1 MISYAGTL
9 LMVQEIPEKFLSEI
23 KQRKC
28 FVSIRSREPCLVL
41 LTEGKSESIKSS
53 EALGGTLLRRAVLL
67 HPRDR
72 KGSWRDCGEGRAAQ
86 VVLESHQIPV
96 FLVFT
101 RGASQYRSWLYTP
114 CSTKNNILFSSF
126 SSWEQYH
133 MAGNTPCTIGS
144 NIILSYSG

>member
-72 KGSWRDCGEGRAAQ
+72 KGSWRDCGGRQ
-86 VVLESHQIPV
+86 SCPGGTGVSSNSSLSCFHKGCLTISQLVVHPL
-96 FLVFT
+96 
-101 RGASQYRSWLYTP
+101 QY
-114 CSTKNNILFSSF
+114 K
-126 SSWEQYH
+126 E
-133 MAGNTPCTIGS
+133 
-144 NIILSYSG
+144 